1 MRQRQ
6 LAKTTGSGTIARS
19 TRRILL
25 ALGGLGALA
34 LAACEDGAR
43 TAPPAARAATANAE
57 PTAREIVAR
66 GGTLLD
72 VRTPGE
78 YAGGHLD
85 GAVNIPVDALA
96 SRIGELPAD
105 KPVVV
110 YCRSGRRSAIA
121 AELLTDKGFKV
132 TDIGTMAD
140 W

>member
-1 MRQRQ
+1 MKQ
-6 LAKTTGSGTIARS
+6 LAKHPVLGRVIHAR
-19 TRRILL
+19 RLLL

-34 LAACEDGAR
+34 LGACDAGDKAAPG
-43 TAPPAARAATANAE
+43 AARAAQVSDQPA
-57 PTAREIVAR
+57 PTAREIVAQ

-78 YAGGHLD
+78 FAGGHLD
-85 GAVNIPVDALA
+85 GAINIPVDALA

-121 AELLTDKGFKV
+121 ADLLAQKGFKV
-132 TDIGTMAD
+132 TDIGTMGRY
-140 W
+140 

>member
-1 MRQRQ
+1 MRQ
-6 LAKTTGSGTIARS
+6 LATTTGSDRATRS

-34 LAACEDGAR
+34 LAACEDVPR
-43 TAPPAARAATANAE
+43 TAPPAAHAAEANAA
-57 PTAREIVAR
+57 PTAREIVAQ

-85 GAVNIPVDALA
+85 GAINIPVDALA
-96 SRIGELPAD
+96 SRIGELAAD

-121 AELLTDKGFKV
+121 TELLTEKGFKV
-132 TDIGTMAD
+132 TDIGTMAN